1 MHFESLPQ
9 SERDTILRIKG
20 LKLPTVDANTAETST
35 PEPSDRIEIVTS
47 ESAKKQGKKKA
58 EDVDDEV
65 SLNSFI
71 CISPL
76 NLDDEQTGTTPNK
89 ATKKAKAVDPEK
101 AAKVN

>member
-9 SERDTILRIKG
+9 PERDSILRIKG
-20 LKLPTVDANTAETST
+20 SKLPTVDANTAETST
-35 PEPSDRIEIVTS
+35 PEPSDRVEIVTS

-71 CISPL
+71 CISTAQPRRWT
-76 NLDDEQTGTTPNK
+76 DWYDTEQGH
-89 ATKKAKAVDPEK
+89 EEG
-101 AAKVN
+101 

>member
-20 LKLPTVDANTAETST
+20 SKLPTTDANTTETST

-58 EDVDDEV
+58 EEVDDEV
-65 SLNSFI
+65 SSNPLG
-71 CISPL
+71 CISLL
-76 NLDDEQTGTTPNK
+76 NLED
-89 ATKKAKAVDPEK
+89 
-101 AAKVN
+101 